1 MKRFEVEGQESGE
14 VKSFD
19 TLAQARRF
27 VKDAQRFDRENGIDG
42 EVWTITDNKVA
53 LIVEVIKA

>member
-27 VKDAQRFDRENGIDG
+27 VKEAQRFDRENGLDG